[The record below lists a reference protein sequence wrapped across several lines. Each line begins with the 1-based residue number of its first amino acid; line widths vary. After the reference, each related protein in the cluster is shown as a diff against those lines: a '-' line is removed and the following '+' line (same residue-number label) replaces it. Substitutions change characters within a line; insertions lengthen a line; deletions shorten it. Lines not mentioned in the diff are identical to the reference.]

1 MQICITSTYRRWGII
16 AFPLGLISTPLQ
28 WLHLHSYA
36 NHPLH
41 VTLPA
46 ALSSNLAAG
55 CLNTLIVLCHTT
67 SVRLG
72 RKLWNFDHFR
82 HQHLW
87 ELHGLVMMFGVISIV
102 ALWWYLPF
110 ISSELVDWLSNEKRF
125 HSKCI
130 DNLYYVSKYARF
142 GLEPVS
148 GTSTNRSRRE
158 RYSLY

>member
-1 MQICITSTYRRWGII
+1 MYYQY
-16 AFPLGLISTPLQ
+16 LQ
-28 WLHLHSYA
+28 KVR
-36 NHPLH
+36 NNC
-41 VTLPA
+41 LPA
-46 ALSSNLAAG
+46 RAHIHTPAMITYFTHMQTIHCINVTCGSFIKFGSRMFEYLDCIVSHNQRSVKSQTLKIRPLLSSASMRVAA
-55 CLNTLIVLCHTT
+55 
-67 SVRLG
+67 
-72 RKLWNFDHFR
+72 
-82 HQHLW
+82 
-87 ELHGLVMMFGVISIV
+87 VMVFGVISTV

>member
-28 WLHLHSYA
+28 WLLLHSYA

-41 VTLPA
+41 KRYLRLFHLIRQP
-46 ALSSNLAAG
+46 G
-55 CLNTLIVLCHTT
+55 CLNTLIVFCHTT
-67 SVRLG
+67 SVWLSC
-72 RKLWNFDHFR
+72 KLWNFDHFR

-87 ELHGLVMMFGVISIV
+87 ELHCLVMMFGVISIV